1 MYNPYIEVFSTN
13 LQRFLILHIH
23 FLLPFFVKKKEGI
36 NKLAIKDENDGGMD
50 VNDDRFFSFHAILS
64 NLPSYDDCD
73 VNAGV
78 TLQMT
83 LVALGVNVVEK
94 CEQQFFQFLHSHTHT
109 NTQSLTAE
117 YVRRGRAGKK
127 FTDQPIRQRRSSSQS
142 IYCNFMI

>member
-1 MYNPYIEVFSTN
+1 M
-13 LQRFLILHIH
+13 RMMGGWMWMM
-23 FLLPFFVKKKEGI
+23 FV
-36 NKLAIKDENDGGMD
+36 
-50 VNDDRFFSFHAILS
+50 FFSFHAILS

-83 LVALGVNVVEK
+83 LAALGVNVVEK

-142 IYCNFMI
+142 IYCNFMIWFSFIFFYILFPFIIFYWFFFLFKK

>member
-1 MYNPYIEVFSTN
+1 M
-13 LQRFLILHIH
+13 
-23 FLLPFFVKKKEGI
+23 PFFVKKKKEGI

-50 VNDDRFFSFHAILS
+50 VNDVRLFSFHAILS
-64 NLPSYDDCD
+64 NLPSYNDCD

-83 LVALGVNVVEK
+83 LAALGVNVVEK

-117 YVRRGRAGKK
+117 YVRRGRAGKNSPTNRYDK
-127 FTDQPIRQRRSSSQS
+127 EEEAAAKVFIV
-142 IYCNFMI
+142 IL